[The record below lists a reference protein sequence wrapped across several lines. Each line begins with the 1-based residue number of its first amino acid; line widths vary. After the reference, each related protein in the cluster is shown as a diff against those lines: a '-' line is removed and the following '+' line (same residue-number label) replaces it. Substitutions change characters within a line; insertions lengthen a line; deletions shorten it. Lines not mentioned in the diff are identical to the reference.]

1 MLPLFALHLLRNT
14 HIHTPM
20 TTDTESRDTKRL
32 TQRFFHFSFK
42 GDKTI
47 WFVILALMFI
57 SIVLV
62 FSATSNI
69 AFLSEQRGGGFY
81 NPIIRHFTH
90 VFLAFMVCMVGSRIP
105 PRVFARISVLLI
117 LISIGL
123 LVLVFLMGVER
134 NDGKRWIE
142 LFGIEFQPSEIAR
155 FALINFAA
163 FRLGK
168 ADHKEKPAFLAVAIP
183 TGVIALLIFIENIST
198 AVLIG
203 VVVFLMGII
212 AQANRR
218 LLVTTFL
225 GLVAVGALG
234 LVVLLITPSSMLEG
248 KGRLATGKARIER
261 FFKSTDG
268 DGESKLDMNNK
279 DYQIVQSKKAMA
291 RGGITGVGPGNSE
304 ARYFLPQPY
313 SDFIYAMIVE
323 EYGLAGSFVV
333 LALYIILFFRIA
345 IIAGRTNSMY
355 LKLMLMGIGL
365 AITLQAMIN
374 MLVATGVFPV
384 TGQPLP
390 FISRG
395 GTSYII
401 TASYFAVLLSVS
413 SAAEQEREQRIAEA
427 SGVAVET
434 EEIPE
439 IEDEDNDQEYT

>member
-1 MLPLFALHLLRNT
+1 
-14 HIHTPM
+14 M
-20 TTDTESRDTKRL
+20 TTDAERRETGRSMH
-32 TQRFFHFSFK
+32 RFFHFLFK

-47 WFVILALMFI
+47 WFVILGLMFI

-81 NPIIRHFTH
+81 NPIIRHSGH
-90 VFLAFMVCMVGSRIP
+90 VFFAFMVCLVGSRIP
-105 PRVFARISVLLI
+105 PKVFAGMSR
-117 LISIGL
+117 L
-123 LVLVFLMGVER
+123 LVLISVVLLLLVLLMGVER

-142 LFGIEFQPSEIAR
+142 FFGVEFQPSEIAR

-168 ADHKEKPAFLAVAIP
+168 ADYKEKAAFLGVAIP
-183 TGVIALLIFIENIST
+183 TAVIALLIFIENIST
-198 AVLIG
+198 ALLIG
-203 VVVFLMGII
+203 AVVFLMGII
-212 AQANRR
+212 AQANRKM
-218 LLVTTFL
+218 LTMTFL
-225 GLVAVGALG
+225 GLVAAGGLG
-234 LVVLLITPSSMLEG
+234 LAVLMILPSSMLEG

-261 FFKSTDG
+261 FFKSTDE

-291 RGGITGVGPGNSE
+291 RGGITGVGPGDSE

-323 EYGLAGSFVV
+323 EYGLAGSFIV

-345 IIAGRTNSMY
+345 VIAGRTNSMY

-401 TASYFAVLLSVS
+401 TAAYFAVLLSVS
-413 SAAEQEREQRIAEA
+413 NAAEHEREHRIAEA
-427 SGVAVET
+427 GGVAVET
-434 EEIPE
+434 EEVPE
-439 IEDEDNDQEYT
+439 IVEYEDNDQDHR

>member
-1 MLPLFALHLLRNT
+1 MQIDSVRKDNG
-14 HIHTPM
+14 
-20 TTDTESRDTKRL
+20 RL
-32 TQRFFHFSFK
+32 VQRFFHLVFN

-47 WFVILALMFI
+47 WLVILGFMLI

-81 NPIIRHFTH
+81 KPILRHSFH
-90 VFLAFMVCMVGSRIP
+90 VFLAFVVCVVGAHIPTRLFAKMSR
-105 PRVFARISVLLI
+105 LLI
-117 LISIGL
+117 FISIL
-123 LVLVFLMGVER
+123 LLLMVFFMGVER

-142 LFGIEFQPSEIAR
+142 LFGIEFQPSEVAR
-155 FALINFAA
+155 FAVINFTA
-163 FRLGK
+163 FRLGRT
-168 ADHKEKPAFLAVAIP
+168 DHNDRRAFISVLSV
-183 TGVIALLIFIENIST
+183 TGIIVLLIFIENIST
-198 AVLIG
+198 ALLLS

-212 AQANRR
+212 GQANSR
-218 LLVTTFL
+218 LLWTTF
-225 GLVAVGALG
+225 GGAIVAGALG
-234 LVVLLITPSSMLEG
+234 LAALMLTPSSMLEG

-261 FFKSTDG
+261 FFRSA
-268 DGESKLDMNNK
+268 DGEGDKQLDMNNK

-323 EYGLAGSFVV
+323 EYGLIGSFIV
-333 LALYIILFFRIA
+333 LSLYLILFFRIA
-345 IIAGRTNSMY
+345 VITRRTNSMY

-365 AITLQAMIN
+365 AIILQAMIN

-401 TASYFAVLLSVS
+401 TAAYFAVLLSVS
-413 SAAEQEREQRIAEA
+413 RAAEKDRERRIAEA
-427 SGVAVET
+427 SGVTVDTVEV
-434 EEIPE
+434 PE
-439 IEDEDNDQEYT
+439 IEDEYTE